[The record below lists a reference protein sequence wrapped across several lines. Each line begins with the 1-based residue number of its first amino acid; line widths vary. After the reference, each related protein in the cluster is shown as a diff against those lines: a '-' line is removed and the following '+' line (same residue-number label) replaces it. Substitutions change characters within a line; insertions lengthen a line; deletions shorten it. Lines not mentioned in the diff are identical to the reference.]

1 MLSIALKPRTM
12 LSKQSSAEIEDRQ
25 TKECTKL
32 IYLNKFIPILV
43 SPIFIVTF
51 LAILNIIF
59 MRRWIA
65 VLTVAIL
72 LIASSPI
79 LGAKSRAYL
88 EKDYSYVPVSE
99 VEKVDA
105 VVVLS
110 GMIMTLQDDNG
121 KIFYELNGSIDRF
134 EAGLAFMKVGKAE
147 NIIFTRGHLP
157 WSKGLPEGELLRE
170 FAIDRGI
177 SPKQILLTGN
187 AQNTDQE
194 AQAVKDLLREN
205 KKIALVTSAF
215 HMPRALKV
223 FEARGLSVTP
233 YAVDFSGQTKRFT
246 VMDFLPSAGALSQ
259 NSRFLREMLG
269 RLYYAL
275 KY

>member
-1 MLSIALKPRTM
+1 M
-12 LSKQSSAEIEDRQ
+12 
-25 TKECTKL
+25 
-32 IYLNKFIPILV
+32 IYLNKIIPILV
-43 SPIFIVTF
+43 SPIFIIT
-51 LAILNIIF
+51 LLTLLNIVLV
-59 MRRWIA
+59 RRWISVLIA
-65 VLTVAIL
+65 VIL
-72 LIASSPI
+72 LVASNPI
-79 LGAKSRAYL
+79 LASKSRAYL
-88 EKDYSYVPVSE
+88 EKDFSYVPVSE
-99 VEKVDA
+99 ADPVDA

-121 KIFYELNGSIDRF
+121 KIFYELNGSIDRY
-134 EAGLAFMKVGKAE
+134 EAGLAFMKAGKAE

-194 AQAVKDLLREN
+194 AQAVKDLLPEN

-233 YAVDFSGQTKRFT
+233 YAVDFSGQTKRFA
-246 VMDFLPSAGALSQ
+246 VMDLLPSAGAVSQ

-269 RLYYAL
+269 RLYYTL